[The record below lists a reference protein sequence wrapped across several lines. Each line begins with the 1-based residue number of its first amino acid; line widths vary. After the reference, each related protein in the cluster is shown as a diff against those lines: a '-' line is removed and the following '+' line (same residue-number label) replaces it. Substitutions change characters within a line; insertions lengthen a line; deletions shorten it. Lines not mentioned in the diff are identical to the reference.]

1 MFSFKQLEALYWIA
15 TLGGFAAAARKLNT
29 TQSAVSKRIKEL
41 ESSFDT
47 ALFDR
52 DLRQARLT
60 EKGEELLMVAKRML
74 EQRDA
79 AVEQFSKPEV
89 MERRLRI
96 GVTELT
102 AMTWLPRLVKQVREH
117 YPKVV
122 IEPDVDLSV
131 SLRDKLMADEID
143 AIIVPDAF
151 AESRFSV
158 LPMGKVKSVWMAKP
172 GLLPDARVLRMHELA
187 QYTILTQGDQSGTGI
202 IYDRWFKSQV
212 VTPSNSISCSSLV
225 ALIGLTVSGMG
236 VSYLPHLCLRSLV
249 ERGALEI
256 VETTPPLPEIPYVAL
271 YRGERKSNFISS
283 ILMLA
288 QECCEFSD
296 LFQIEDADTGD
307 SRVLFGADV
316 PVPRTSSSR
325 K

>member
-15 TLGGFAAAARKLNT
+15 ALGGFAAAARKLNT
-29 TQSAVSKRIKEL
+29 TQSAISKRIKEL
-41 ESSFDT
+41 EVSFDT

-60 EKGEELLMVAKRML
+60 EKGEELLLVARRLL

-79 AVEQFSKPEV
+79 AVEQLSKPEV
-89 MERRLRI
+89 VERRLRI

-102 AMTWLPRLVKQVREH
+102 AMTWLPRLVRLVREH

-131 SLRDKLMADEID
+131 TLRDKLLADEID

-172 GLLPDARVLRMHELA
+172 GLLPRLPSGSRVLRMHELA
-187 QYTILTQGDQSGTGI
+187 AHTILTQGDKSGTGI

-212 VTPSNSISCSSLV
+212 VSPSNSISCSSLV

-236 VSYLPHLCLRSLV
+236 VSYLPHLCLRSLI
-249 ERGALEI
+249 ERGALEV
-256 VETTPPLPEIPYVAL
+256 VETTPALPEIPYVAL

-296 LFQIEDADTGD
+296 LFQIEE
-307 SRVLFGADV
+307 VGAEKGMLSGAS
-316 PVPRTSSSR
+316 PF
-325 K
+325 

>member
-60 EKGEELLMVAKRML
+60 EKGEELLMVAKRLL

-89 MERRLRI
+89 VERRLRI

-131 SLRDKLMADEID
+131 SLRDKLLADEID

-172 GLLPDARVLRMHELA
+172 GLLPRLSSGSRVLRMHELA
-187 QYTILTQGDQSGTGI
+187 QYTILTQGDKSGTGI

-212 VTPSNSISCSSLV
+212 VSPSNSISCSSLV

-249 ERGALEI
+249 ERGALEV
-256 VETTPPLPEIPYVAL
+256 VETTPALPEIPYVAL

-296 LFQIEDADTGD
+296 LFQIEDEVAGIGH
-307 SRVLFGADV
+307 VHAGAS
-316 PVPRTSSSR
+316 PF
-325 K
+325 

>member
-1 MFSFKQLEALYWIA
+1 
-15 TLGGFAAAARKLNT
+15 
-29 TQSAVSKRIKEL
+29 
-41 ESSFDT
+41 
-47 ALFDR
+47 
-52 DLRQARLT
+52 
-60 EKGEELLMVAKRML
+60 
-74 EQRDA
+74 
-79 AVEQFSKPEV
+79 
-89 MERRLRI
+89 
-96 GVTELT
+96 
-102 AMTWLPRLVKQVREH
+102 MTWLPRLVKQVREH

-131 SLRDKLMADEID
+131 SLRDKLLADEID

-172 GLLPDARVLRMHELA
+172 GLLPRSSSSSRVLRMHELA
-187 QYTILTQGDQSGTGI
+187 QHTILTQGDKSGTGI

-212 VTPSNSISCSSLV
+212 VSPSNSISCSSLV

-249 ERGALEI
+249 ERGALEV
-256 VETTPPLPEIPYVAL
+256 VETTPALPEIPYVAL

-296 LFQIEDADTGD
+296 LFQIEDEVAGIGH
-307 SRVLFGADV
+307 VHAGAS
-316 PVPRTSSSR
+316 PF
-325 K
+325 

>member
-60 EKGEELLMVAKRML
+60 EKGEELLLVAKRLL

-89 MERRLRI
+89 VERRLRI

-131 SLRDKLMADEID
+131 SLRDKLLADEID

-172 GLLPDARVLRMHELA
+172 GLLPRLSSGSRVMRMHELA
-187 QYTILTQGDQSGTGI
+187 QYTILTQGDKSGTGI

-212 VTPSNSISCSSLV
+212 VSPSNSISCSSLV

-249 ERGALEI
+249 ERGALEV
-256 VETTPPLPEIPYVAL
+256 VETTPALPEIPYVAL
-271 YRGERKSNFISS
+271 YRGERRSNFISS

-296 LFQIEDADTGD
+296 LFQIEDEVAGPG
-307 SRVLFGADV
+307 RVHAGAS
-316 PVPRTSSSR
+316 PF
-325 K
+325 

>member
-41 ESSFDT
+41 EAIFDT

-60 EKGEELLMVAKRML
+60 EKGAEVLLVAKRLL

-102 AMTWLPRLVKQVREH
+102 AMTWLPRLVKRVQQH

-122 IEPDVDLSV
+122 MEPDVDLSV
-131 SLRDKLMADEID
+131 HLRDKLLADEID
-143 AIIVPDAF
+143 IIIVPDAF
-151 AESRFSV
+151 SESRFSV
-158 LPMGKVKSVWMAKP
+158 LPMGKVKSAWMVKP
-172 GLLPDARVLRMHELA
+172 GLLQNDRVLRMHELA
-187 QYTILTQGDQSGTGI
+187 QHTILTQGDKSGTGI

-212 VTPSNSISCSSLV
+212 VSANNSISCSSLV
-225 ALIGLTVSGMG
+225 ALIGLTVSGLG
-236 VSYLPHLCLRSLV
+236 ISYLPYLCLRSLV

-256 VETTPPLPEIPYVAL
+256 VNTTPALPEISYVAL

-288 QECCEFSD
+288 RECCEFSE
-296 LFQIEDADTGD
+296 LFQTEE
-307 SRVLFGADV
+307 VGAGGIYSGV
-316 PVPRTSSSR
+316 SPF
-325 K
+325 

>member
-60 EKGEELLMVAKRML
+60 EKGEELLMVAKRLL

-89 MERRLRI
+89 VERRLRI

-102 AMTWLPRLVKQVREH
+102 AMTWLPRLVRQVREH

-131 SLRDKLMADEID
+131 SLRDKLLADEID

-172 GLLPDARVLRMHELA
+172 GLLPRLSSGSRVLRMHELA
-187 QYTILTQGDQSGTGI
+187 QYTILTQGDKSGTGI

-212 VTPSNSISCSSLV
+212 VSPSNSISCSSLV

-249 ERGALEI
+249 ERGALEV
-256 VETTPPLPEIPYVAL
+256 VETTPALPEIPYVAL

-296 LFQIEDADTGD
+296 LFQIEDEAAGIGH
-307 SRVLFGADV
+307 VHAGAS
-316 PVPRTSSSR
+316 PF
-325 K
+325 

>member
-60 EKGEELLMVAKRML
+60 EKGEELLLVAKRLL

-89 MERRLRI
+89 VERRLRI

-131 SLRDKLMADEID
+131 TLRDKLLADEID

-172 GLLPDARVLRMHELA
+172 GLLPRSSSSARVLRMHELA
-187 QYTILTQGDQSGTGI
+187 QHTILTQGDKSGTGI

-212 VTPSNSISCSSLV
+212 VSPSNSISCSSLV

-249 ERGALEI
+249 ERGALEV
-256 VETTPPLPEIPYVAL
+256 VETTPALPEIPYVAL

-296 LFQIEDADTGD
+296 LFQIEDEVAGIGH
-307 SRVLFGADV
+307 VHAGAS
-316 PVPRTSSSR
+316 PF
-325 K
+325 

>member
-41 ESSFDT
+41 EASFDT
-47 ALFDR
+47 PLFDR
-52 DLRQARLT
+52 DQRQARLT
-60 EKGEELLMVAKRML
+60 EKGEEMLLIARRLL
-74 EQRDA
+74 EQRDV

-89 MERRLRI
+89 IERRLRI

-102 AMTWLPRLVKQVREH
+102 AMTWLPRLVRRIHQH
-117 YPKVV
+117 YPRVI

-131 SLRDKLMADEID
+131 NLRDKLLNDDMD

-151 AESRFSV
+151 AEPGLSA
-158 LPMGKVKSVWMAKP
+158 LPLASVKSVWMGKP
-172 GLLPDARVLRMHELA
+172 GLVKNSGPLRMHELA
-187 QYTILTQGDQSGTGI
+187 SQTILTQGNKSGTGI
-202 IYDRWFKSQV
+202 IYDRWIKSQSIS
-212 VTPSNSISCSSLV
+212 PANSLSCSSVV

-236 VSYLPHLCLRSLV
+236 VSYLPYNCLRSLI
-249 ERGALEI
+249 ENGALEVI
-256 VETTPPLPEIPYVAL
+256 ETTPALPEISYVAL
-271 YRGERKSNFISS
+271 YRGERKSSFISS

-296 LFQIEDADTGD
+296 LFQIEDL
-307 SRVLFGADV
+307 SRDGSGKKRRPSLFE
-316 PVPRTSSSR
+316 
-325 K
+325 

>member
-60 EKGEELLMVAKRML
+60 EKGEELLMVAKRLL

-89 MERRLRI
+89 VERRLRI

-131 SLRDKLMADEID
+131 SLRDKLLADEID

-172 GLLPDARVLRMHELA
+172 GLLPRLSSGSRVLRMHELA
-187 QYTILTQGDQSGTGI
+187 QYTILTQGDKSGTGI

-212 VTPSNSISCSSLV
+212 VSPSNSISCSSLV

-249 ERGALEI
+249 ERGALEV
-256 VETTPPLPEIPYVAL
+256 VETTPALPEIPYVAL

-296 LFQIEDADTGD
+296 LFQIEDEVAGIGQ
-307 SRVLFGADV
+307 VHAGAS
-316 PVPRTSSSR
+316 PF
-325 K
+325 